1 MSDTKGGINPRE
13 LVLQVLM
20 EVLEK
25 GQYSHLM
32 LKSILDKY
40 AFLSKQ
46 DRSFISRL
54 SNGVIERMLTLDY
67 VIDQFSKT
75 KVKKMKPLIRNVM
88 RMGCYQI
95 LYMDKV
101 PASAACNE
109 SVKLVKKHG
118 FQPLSG
124 FVNGVLRSIARQ
136 KDEISY
142 PDKSQDFV
150 QYCSVCYSMPP
161 WIVSMWIEQF
171 GEAVAEQLLQNTLSV
186 RPLTIR
192 IDALSE
198 KEQASYL
205 KELADSGVS
214 VKKTSLPYA
223 FELAGYDT
231 VEALPGYAE
240 GKFVVQDLGS
250 MLIVQKADIGP
261 ADTVIDVCGA
271 PGGKA
276 LHAAQKATK
285 GTVSVRDVSDYKIAM
300 ITENIA
306 RSGLTNVE
314 PLLWDATVLRRED
327 IETADVVIADL
338 PCSGLG
344 VIGRKPEIKY
354 RVTREDIREIAA
366 LQRTILDTVRQY
378 VKVGGTLMY
387 STCTLTSEENEQNV
401 EWFLANHP
409 FRCEMSTALL
419 PQTDGG
425 GTDGFYMAK
434 LIREKSDD

>member
-1 MSDTKGGINPRE
+1 MENVRE
-13 LVLQVLM
+13 LILDILLT
-20 EVLEK
+20 LERE
-25 GQYSHLM
+25 GGYSNQL
-32 LKSILDKY
+32 IRDVLDKY
-40 AFLSKQ
+40 DYLERTKKAFIK
-46 DRSFISRL
+46 RVCE
-54 SNGVIERMLTLDY
+54 GTIERRIELDDKLNQISSTP
-67 VIDQFSKT
+67 VS
-75 KVKKMKPLIRNVM
+75 KMKPFIRCLL
-88 RMGCYQI
+88 RMSLYQI

-150 QYCSVCYSMPP
+150 QYCSVCYSMPS

-409 FRCEMSTALL
+409 FRCEMSTVLL